1 LTQREELFASCILFR
16 EVFADELGRLFRAG
30 VIEGNAVERV
40 VWLRILDG
48 PGLPKPAIVET
59 FEVARRIGE
68 RVTSAQ
74 LVSNPFFFESAG
86 IPALGF
92 DHVAGQ
98 SLNRV
103 LIRSRDEAFPLQPDN
118 SLLIT
123 ERIAQALGAFE
134 GVEVEG
140 KAFAHGFLH
149 PALIHLTNDG
159 DARLAGAGIGP
170 GLLRCLENDV
180 AIPAGR
186 AYLAPEILAGGDPTP
201 GADLYSLGAILFHLL
216 TATALPPDPEDR
228 GAALTAA
235 HLAWDGEPLPEDIR
249 SILTG
254 ALAVRPA
261 DRFQSAAEFR
271 AELDSLLYGGAYSP
285 TTFNLAL
292 FMDRLFRAEIEADEL
307 AMTEE
312 QAVDPTQLL
321 VSDEEPEASPA
332 IDVDAEPPPAA
343 VPPDGPKSRPRTGL
357 WVAIAAVVLLGSGAG
372 LFWILRSNGAFQGPP
387 PTPTPEEIAAR
398 RQAQEDRL
406 RTLTQEMVQQMMAER
421 EEEIREELMARQTR
435 IEELQR
441 RLQQSEQRA
450 AKSAAA
456 AAQEAET
463 QKALIRE
470 IEEQEQAQRA
480 QQDALEA
487 ERQEALDDA
496 TAQAALVAEVGE
508 GELETDPSEMTA
520 TTVVADEEPTPG
532 ATPTLEPI
540 SLEPTVTPMV
550 PSVAFGDFVPPD
562 ELDAGPVVV
571 KSQPLEWPRSA
582 ARSKGK
588 GVVVI
593 QLTVNAEGGI
603 DKVEVL
609 RSDHSGW
616 GIPEAAMEAAA
627 AYRYKPGTKDGVPV
641 TTFAFVTWRYDFTGE

>member
-1 LTQREELFASCILFR
+1 LTLREELFASCILLR
-16 EVFADELGRLFRAG
+16 EVFADELGRLFRAALIKG
-30 VIEGNAVERV
+30 DAVERI

-48 PGLPKPAIVET
+48 PGLPAPAIVET

-68 RVTSAQ
+68 RVTGAQ
-74 LVSNPFFFESAG
+74 LVSKPFFCESAG

-92 DHVAGQ
+92 DYTAGQ
-98 SLNRV
+98 TLNRV
-103 LIRSRDEAFPLQPDN
+103 LLRSRDEAFPLQPDN

-134 GVEVEG
+134 GVEIEG
-140 KAFAHGFLH
+140 KTFAHGFLH

-159 DARLAGAGIGP
+159 DARLAGAGIGH
-170 GLLRCLENDV
+170 GLLRCLENDG

-186 AYLAPEILAGGDPTP
+186 AYLAPEILAGGDPAP
-201 GADLYSLGAILFHLL
+201 AADLYSLGAILFHLL
-216 TATALPPDPEDR
+216 TATALPPDPADR
-228 GAALTAA
+228 ESALDAA

-249 SILTG
+249 SILKR
-254 ALAVRPA
+254 ALAARPA
-261 DRFQSAAEFR
+261 DRFSSPAEFR
-271 AELDSLLYGGAYSP
+271 TELDSLLYGGAYSP

-292 FMDRLFRAEIEADEL
+292 FMDRLFRTEIEADEI

-312 QAVDPTQLL
+312 QNIDPARLL
-321 VSDEEPEASPA
+321 VSDEEPEA
-332 IDVDAEPPPAA
+332 PPAVEVDTEASPEA
-343 VPPDGPKSRPRTGL
+343 VPPDEPRSSSKTGL
-357 WVAIAAVVLLGSGAG
+357 WLAVAAVILIGSGAG
-372 LFWILRSNGAFQGPP
+372 LFWTLRNQGAFQGPP
-387 PTPTPEEIAAR
+387 PTPTPEEIEAR

-406 RTLTQEMVQQMMAER
+406 RTLTQQMVQQMMAER

-456 AAQEAET
+456 AVQEAET

-496 TAQAALVAEVGE
+496 AAQAALAAEVGE
-508 GELETDPSEMTA
+508 AKREGDPPEIIEPA
-520 TTVVADEEPTPG
+520 VAVDEEPTP
-532 ATPTLEPI
+532 TLVPI
-540 SLEPTVTPMV
+540 SLEPTATPVV
-550 PSVAFGDFVPPD
+550 PSVSIGDFVPPD
-562 ELDAGPVVV
+562 ELDAEPVVV
-571 KSQPLEWPRSA
+571 KSQALEWPRSA

-609 RSDHSGW
+609 RADHSGW

-627 AYRYKPGTKDGVPV
+627 EYRYKPGTKDGVPV
-641 TTFAFVTWRYDFTGE
+641 STFAFVTWRYDFTGE